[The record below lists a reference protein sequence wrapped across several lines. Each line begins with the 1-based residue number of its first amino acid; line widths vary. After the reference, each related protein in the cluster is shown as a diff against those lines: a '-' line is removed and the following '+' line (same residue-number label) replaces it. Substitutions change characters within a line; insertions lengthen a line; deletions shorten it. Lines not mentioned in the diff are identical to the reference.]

1 MANRAVRETE
11 EVLARL
17 SDQISQGAKVSTHEL
32 REALRQAASLL
43 CSGRDI
49 YPSIIHLLVGI
60 PFQIFTKDSINFGI
74 SIWLGVI
81 HEHPQSESRILVEVA
96 EAWERTVERGKGVF
110 DPKFESVHGI
120 CRNHGCML
128 TETVIR
134 TPSLPI
140 LSCFHRTKTPW
151 LENRSVPK
159 TSSPLIIGCCSSSR
173 AISTPSGLATRI
185 FNGCF
190 IA

>member
-1 MANRAVRETE
+1 MADRTVRETE

-17 SDQISQGAKVSTHEL
+17 SSQISQGAEVSTDEL

-60 PFQIFTKDSINFGI
+60 PFQIFTKESINFGI

-81 HEHPQSESRILVEVA
+81 HENPQTESRILVEVA
-96 EAWERTVERGKGVF
+96 EAWERTVERGRGVF
-110 DPKFESVHGI
+110 DPRFESVHGNF
-120 CRNHGCML
+120 RSHGFML

-140 LSCFHRTKTPW
+140 SNCFHRTKMP
-151 LENRSVPK
+151 LSENRSVPRA
-159 TSSPLIIGCCSSSR
+159 SSPRIIGCCNFSR
-173 AISTPSGLATRI
+173 AISTPSDSATRI
-185 FNGCF
+185 FSGCF